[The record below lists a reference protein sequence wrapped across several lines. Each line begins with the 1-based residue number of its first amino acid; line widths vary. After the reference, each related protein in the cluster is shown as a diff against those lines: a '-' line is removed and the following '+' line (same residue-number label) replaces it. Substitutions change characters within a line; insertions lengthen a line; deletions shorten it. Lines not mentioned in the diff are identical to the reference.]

1 MVFRLPRGV
10 TGRITGMGN
19 TYWCFE
25 HSQKISVSWR
35 WRCNYL
41 AGSEYLIKENHS
53 GLPNYSGVSFW
64 GVNSVLQTGT
74 CGERDLRL
82 HYTTQTCPTGASEV
96 PPHWFPPQIGPM
108 VPVTL
113 TISSAFCSGK
123 KGTRDLHKA

>member
-53 GLPNYSGVSFW
+53 GLPNYSGVSF
-64 GVNSVLQTGT
+64 GGLIVYYKLARVVNVI
-74 CGERDLRL
+74 CGS
-82 HYTTQTCPTGASEV
+82 TTPRRRAPRGPVRFHPTGF
-96 PPHWFPPQIGPM
+96 HHR
-108 VPVTL
+108 
-113 TISSAFCSGK
+113 SARRF
-123 KGTRDLHKA
+123 LLL